1 MVLEFIYI
9 YIAINIFQ
17 DFCICE
23 QFNILNSSKI
33 VNFMFEMDDIY
44 TVGIT
49 KHVAVY
55 FVV

>member
-49 KHVAVY
+49 KHVAVH